1 MKSQLAGSPQHSAQ
15 AGVMKTLLVIASVF
29 VVALFVVS
37 AANGSELVAW
47 AAPETQTWSALYA
60 QASDLGQQGN
70 WPEALRTAKVALKK
84 AEQIFGPD
92 SLNASKSHVLLGNLY
107 ASRGKFVW
115 GEIHYTKG
123 IKIREQLLGSSH
135 PGMVKPMT
143 SLAELYDAKGKKD
156 LAEDAYR
163 RAIDVA
169 DHSEGADDPSVARS
183 LVGLSGLLRERGT
196 YAQCEPLLT
205 KAQAICEQSGKYG
218 KPLDAL
224 NVRILNCLA
233 DNYTRQ
239 GNYAKAGD
247 CFRKAVAILEN
258 GNETDRLL
266 VCTIH
271 KRLGDLYVKA
281 GTPALASDSYK
292 KAAALHA
299 KSAWIAGT
307 SLE

>member
-1 MKSQLAGSPQHSAQ
+1 MKA
-15 AGVMKTLLVIASVF
+15 LLVVASVLA
-29 VVALFVVS
+29 VALLAVT
-37 AANGSELVAW
+37 AASGSELVVW

-84 AEQIFGPD
+84 AEQTFGAD

-115 GEIHYTKG
+115 GEIHFTKG
-123 IKIREQLLGSSH
+123 IKIREQVLGSSH
-135 PGMVKPMT
+135 PGMVRPLT
-143 SLAELYDAKGKKD
+143 SLAELYDAKGKKE
-156 LAEDAYR
+156 LAEVVYHQ
-163 RAIDVA
+163 AIEIA
-169 DHSEGADDPSVARS
+169 DTTEGADDVCVARA
-183 LVGLSGLLRERGT
+183 LVGLSGLFKEKGT

-205 KAQAICEQSGKYG
+205 RAQALCEQSGKYG

-224 NVRILNCLA
+224 NVRILNFLA

-247 CFRKAVAILEN
+247 CFRKTVAILEN

-281 GTPALASDSYK
+281 GTPTLASDSYK

-307 SLE
+307 SLD

>member
-1 MKSQLAGSPQHSAQ
+1 MKA
-15 AGVMKTLLVIASVF
+15 LLVVASVLA
-29 VVALFVVS
+29 VALLAVT
-37 AANGSELVAW
+37 AASGSELVVW

-84 AEQIFGPD
+84 AEQVFGPD
-92 SLNASKSHVLLGNLY
+92 SLNASKSNVLLGNLN

-123 IKIREQLLGSSH
+123 IKIREQVLGSSH
-135 PGMVKPMT
+135 PGMVRPLT

-156 LAEDAYR
+156 QAEVVYHQ
-163 RAIDVA
+163 AIEIA
-169 DHSEGADDPSVARS
+169 DTTQGADDACVARA
-183 LVGLSGLLRERGT
+183 LVGLSGLLREKGT

-224 NVRILNCLA
+224 SVRILNSLA
-233 DNYTRQ
+233 DNYASQ
-239 GNYAKAGD
+239 GNYAKSAD
-247 CFRKAVAILEN
+247 CYRKAITVLEN

-266 VCTIH
+266 ACTMH
-271 KRLGDLYVKA
+271 KRLGDAYVKA

-299 KSAWIAGT
+299 KSAWISGI
-307 SLE
+307 SLD